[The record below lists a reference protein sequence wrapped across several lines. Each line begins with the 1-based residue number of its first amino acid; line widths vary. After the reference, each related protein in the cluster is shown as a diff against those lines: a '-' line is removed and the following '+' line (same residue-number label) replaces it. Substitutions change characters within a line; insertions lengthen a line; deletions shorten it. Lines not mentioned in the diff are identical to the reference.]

1 MVRFRCSN
9 GYNQY
14 PPKSKKCVPKGNI
27 PTKGKSKTLKQPKRS
42 PAKLIKSKIIGQGS
56 YGCVYRPYI
65 PCKIYN
71 AKLHNMDSQ
80 NLISKFMLKRDAE
93 KELEEFK
100 FISKLDPNNK
110 YHLGTPVM
118 CQPDYNDPHIVK
130 ALEECYLSGS
140 KPLYNP
146 DKSQSFSVLTFPYGG
161 LDLKDYCKQ
170 LTSSLSP
177 DIVQEFWTKCV
188 LNLFDGLEFFQKNGL
203 IHYDLKPH
211 NILFNEKKMQMRYID
226 FGLMMNM
233 ESFMN
238 TSKENNNPLA
248 IMHWSYPW
256 ANAFA
261 NADTFNK
268 YVESSEVEKADYTR
282 DFTNLIVDGKKSID
296 LYLLGLDVNHPSA
309 LNHVFDYL
317 YTKEEMRKMVHD
329 MSLYKTRIS
338 LKVDEFFQGLER
350 FSTIP
355 VEPHFVDTNKQG
367 ETVNLKFI
375 VMVGASIDIYGL
387 GFTLQY
393 VLNNFYEKKLI
404 KKSFYDDFTKLFA
417 TMYETDI
424 TKQQL
429 SATFLKRRYAEM
441 VKKRT
446 YWS

>member
-1 MVRFRCSN
+1 
-9 GYNQY
+9 
-14 PPKSKKCVPKGNI
+14 
-27 PTKGKSKTLKQPKRS
+27 LS
-42 PAKLIKSKIIGQGS
+42 PA
-56 YGCVYRPYI
+56 
-65 PCKIYN
+65 
-71 AKLHNMDSQ
+71 
-80 NLISKFMLKRDAE
+80 
-93 KELEEFK
+93 
-100 FISKLDPNNK
+100 
-110 YHLGTPVM
+110 
-118 CQPDYNDPHIVK
+118 
-130 ALEECYLSGS
+130 
-140 KPLYNP
+140 
-146 DKSQSFSVLTFPYGG
+146 
-161 LDLKDYCKQ
+161 
-170 LTSSLSP
+170 
-177 DIVQEFWTKCV
+177 IVQEFWTKCV

-296 LYLLGLDVNHPSA
+296 LYLLGLDINHPSA
-309 LNHVFDYL
+309 LNHVFDYI

-329 MSLYKTRIS
+329 MSLYKTHIS